1 MTTSVMSML
10 EKTGPCL
17 SSVLVDE
24 MSADPAISRE
34 TARKQIS
41 RAVAAGQLRSVV
53 NLFPKRE
60 RFIYLQKQYGSD
72 SYWSNLTTALLNSGS
87 AYGLAL
93 SCIMAR
99 GGIIKLDHFA
109 AACGSPEAMKKR
121 LSWKTVLEGLLKNK
135 MVREISLPEIG
146 ICIALSEKKQSAYEH
161 AVLPM
166 KARHITES
174 ILMKAVGQWVRNTGI
189 ISYDTLRTR
198 EKSTP
203 DLSPSVSQ
211 FSFDMSAAS
220 YLNPLLQLTKTG
232 ETRPGFFVCD
242 ILLGSCLSYEHLQP
256 FIVKCRSI
264 SSQRNNPRCLFMFI
278 ADEYT
283 EEAFMALKRA
293 GIIPATPENLFG
305 SELAE
310 ALSQLRDLIT
320 YITLSLNKNLTVIDE
335 VMTKLSRI
343 EGATTQLQGDLF
355 EYIVAEAARTDNGF
369 VDVGRLCRSEDGKLA
384 DCDVLAIKGHAEITF
399 IECKGYKPYSVVKH
413 GVIKHWISDQIPVF
427 RKYARSSYPNALINV
442 ELWTTG
448 KLSQETQDMLGKYT
462 DSVGINK
469 KYNVNI
475 LEAHH
480 VRQRIRATR
489 NASLIR
495 VFEKHFIDTPVKVS
509 GRRTAP
515 DPVKLAGHGID
526 IDFDIE

>member
-1 MTTSVMSML
+1 MTTPITKML
-10 EKTGPCL
+10 EKTSPCL
-17 SSVLVDE
+17 SSVLVDK
-24 MSADPAISRE
+24 MSGELGISRE

-41 RAVAAGQLRSVV
+41 RAVAAGQLRCVD
-53 NLFPKRE
+53 NLLPKRE

-72 SYWSNLTTALLNSGS
+72 KYWSNLTTALLNSGS

-93 SCIMAR
+93 TCMMAR
-99 GGIIKLDHFA
+99 GGILKLEHFA

-121 LSWKTVLEGLLKNK
+121 LSWKTVLDELLKNQ
-135 MVREISLPEIG
+135 MVRQFSLPGIG
-146 ICIALSEKKQSAYEH
+146 VCIALSEKKHSAYEH
-161 AVLPM
+161 AVLPI

-174 ILMKAVGQWVRNTGI
+174 ILIKAVGQWVKNTGI

-198 EKSTP
+198 DKVTP
-203 DLSPSVSQ
+203 ELSPCVSQ
-211 FSFDMSAAS
+211 FRFDMSAAS
-220 YLNPLLQLTKTG
+220 YLNPLLQLTKAG

-242 ILLGSCLSYEHLQP
+242 ILLGSCLSHEHLQP
-256 FIVKCRSI
+256 FIVKCRTI
-264 SSQRNNPRCLFMFI
+264 SSVRNSPRCLFMFI

-305 SELAE
+305 IEFAE
-310 ALSQLRDLIT
+310 ALSQLRDLVSEL
-320 YITLSLNKNLTVIDE
+320 TLSLNENVTVIDE

-355 EYIVAEAARTDNGF
+355 EYVVAETVREDNKF
-369 VDVGRLCRSEDGKLA
+369 VDVGRLCKSEDGKSA
-384 DCDVLAIKGHAEITF
+384 DCDVLALKGHSEVTF

-413 GVIKHWISDQIPVF
+413 EVIKHWISHQIPVF
-427 RKYARSSYPNALINV
+427 RKYANRQYPNTAINV

-448 KLSQETQDMLGKYT
+448 KLCKETQDMLGRFLASI
-462 DSVGINK
+462 DINK

-475 LEAHH
+475 LEAHQ
-480 VRQRIRATR
+480 VRERIRATR
-489 NASLIR
+489 NTSLIR
-495 VFEKHFIDTPVKVS
+495 VFEKHFIDTPMKVS

-515 DPVKLAGHGID
+515 VPVKLAGPGFD
-526 IDFDIE
+526 SDDDF